1 MSGFL
6 DYRAYPELVTL
17 VDGLL
22 EQWAVMRLEAVGVLA
37 EFIKSPEVDIQNA
50 DDIRLF
56 ILPLKWQ
63 GQTVNAGH
71 QLPYAED
78 MLERV
83 PVTAGAIANPLV
95 VSAMF
100 SLSVPGCELTP
111 HKDNEGWIGK
121 VWRLHIGLD
130 CPSCDCALIVDD
142 ERRDWANGEA
152 LLFDSANKIHS
163 AFNRSNHPRLIFIVD
178 IDRDA
183 IKAEIRC
190 GEPSL

>member
-1 MSGFL
+1 MSGFI

-22 EQWAVMRLEAVGVLA
+22 AQWAVMRLEAVGVLA

-83 PVTAGAIANPLV
+83 PVTAEAIANPLV

-100 SLSVPGCELTP
+100 SLSVPGCELIP
-111 HKDNEGWIGK
+111 HIDNESWIGS
-121 VWRLHIGLD
+121 VWRIHIGLD
-130 CPSCDCALIVDD
+130 CPDGCGLMVDGQEQVWRDGEALMFDSARVQHSAWNRGAAPRLILIVDV
-142 ERRDWANGEA
+142 
-152 LLFDSANKIHS
+152 
-163 AFNRSNHPRLIFIVD
+163 PRL
-178 IDRDA
+178 R
-183 IKAEIRC
+183 
-190 GEPSL
+190 